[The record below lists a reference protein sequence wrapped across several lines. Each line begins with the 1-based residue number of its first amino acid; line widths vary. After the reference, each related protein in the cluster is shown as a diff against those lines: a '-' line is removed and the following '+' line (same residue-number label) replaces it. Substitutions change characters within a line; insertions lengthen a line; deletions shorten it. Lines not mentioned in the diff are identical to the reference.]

1 MIQLQQV
8 MKFVLE
14 GLAVALSSRMIAR
27 TKLDVK
33 EIAMLGLT
41 AAAVFMVL
49 EFFAPSIVL
58 GARQGAGFGL
68 GANLVGGGY
77 LKEDEDE
84 DHEYVPEVDSTDAPY
99 KLVDGMYSHK
109 TLLAGYNQDAEASNN
124 GVDEFSRYPW
134 DGEANGEG
142 VSDDL

>member
-14 GLAVALSSRMIAR
+14 GLAVALASRMIAR

-41 AAAVFMVL
+41 AGAVFMVL

-77 LKEDEDE
+77 LKEEDDDDME
-84 DHEYVPEVDSTDAPY
+84 REPEVDSTNAPY

-109 TLLAGYNQDAEASNN
+109 TLLAGFNENADAANN
-124 GVDEFSRYPW
+124 AVDDLSRYPW
-134 DGEANGEG
+134 NGDANGEG
-142 VSDDL
+142 VSDE